1 MLLLRG
7 RAPAIDIVVPYILDG
22 GTGHNFVSNAPVVAA
37 ASVTTSP
44 AAGAALLGQ
53 FMASSFVSAA
63 EGHGA
68 LPVADPSVSQEP
80 QLALPHAA

>member
-1 MLLLRG
+1 
-7 RAPAIDIVVPYILDG
+7 
-22 GTGHNFVSNAPVVAA
+22 VVAPGTA
-37 ASVTTSP
+37 TVANASP

-53 FMASSFVSAA
+53 FMASSFVSAG

-68 LPVADPSVSQEP
+68 TPIADPSASHPP

>member
-1 MLLLRG
+1 MTRLT
-7 RAPAIDIVVPYILDG
+7 AAG
-22 GTGHNFVSNAPVVAA
+22 GDVAR
-37 ASVTTSP
+37 P

-53 FMASSFVSAA
+53 FMASSFVSAG

-68 LPVADPSVSQEP
+68 VPIADPSASQQP